1 MAEHND
7 IGRDGE
13 SVAASYI
20 EKCGMQILQRNW
32 RAGHLE
38 IDIIARDGEQIVFV
52 EVKTRKQ
59 KPTHFS
65 DVLSKSKIKNTIEA
79 ANVYMRTK
87 AIEAECRFDLLLLTC
102 NAERFDI
109 EHIPNAY
116 RSYLR

>member
-52 EVKTRKQ
+52 EVKTRRT
-59 KPTHFS
+59 KPQHTS
-65 DVLSKSKIKNTIEA
+65 DVVSSVKMKNIINA
-79 ANVYMRTK
+79 ASVYMK
-87 AIEAECRFDLLLLTC
+87 DNIPDAECRFDVLILIGT
-102 NAERFDI
+102 NGNYNV
-109 EHIPNAY
+109 EHIRSAY